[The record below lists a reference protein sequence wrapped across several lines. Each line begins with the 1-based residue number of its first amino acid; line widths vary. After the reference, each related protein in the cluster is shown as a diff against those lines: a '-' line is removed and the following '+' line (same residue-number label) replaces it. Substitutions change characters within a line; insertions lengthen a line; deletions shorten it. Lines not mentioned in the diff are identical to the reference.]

1 MNFLSAANKTKT
13 VASVGGEDVGP
24 PGWQLTTGKPQST
37 GGTTDDRDP
46 IQVLEV
52 IECSGVITFM
62 GCLSKIWLAVIGM
75 VVIIVAVVTVVV
87 LFFVVWK
94 IIKSRREA
102 ADNYKKKSTS
112 RRRAD
117 NDKEPRQEEA
127 AELRQEEYAVD
138 AGEHYKLH

>member
-87 LFFVVWK
+87 LILCGVENA
-94 IIKSRREA
+94 SPSCREA
-102 ADNYKKKSTS
+102 L
-112 RRRAD
+112 D
-117 NDKEPRQEEA
+117 NDKKITTWPHGAPRV
-127 AELRQEEYAVD
+127 EYTR
-138 AGEHYKLH
+138 LNTLWRLLNR

>member
-94 IIKSRREA
+94 IIKSRQEVCCR
-102 ADNYKKKSTS
+102 KKI
-112 RRRAD
+112 
-117 NDKEPRQEEA
+117 Q
-127 AELRQEEYAVD
+127 L
-138 AGEHYKLH
+138 

>member
-13 VASVGGEDVGP
+13 VGGKDVGP

-37 GGTTDDRDP
+37 GGTTNGSDP
-46 IQVLEV
+46 ILISEV

-102 ADNYKKKSTS
+102 AEAADNNKKK
-112 RRRAD
+112 RRR
-117 NDKEPRQEEA
+117 R
-127 AELRQEEYAVD
+127 R
-138 AGEHYKLH
+138 